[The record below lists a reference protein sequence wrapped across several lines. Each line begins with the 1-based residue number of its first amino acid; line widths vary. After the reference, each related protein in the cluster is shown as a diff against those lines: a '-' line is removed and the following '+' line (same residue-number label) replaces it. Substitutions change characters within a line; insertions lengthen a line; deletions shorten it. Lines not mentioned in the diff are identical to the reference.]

1 MITGKRKQ
9 APTHHTTRQT
19 LYRLFWM
26 VNEYAFAI
34 AAYIQPGSEKK
45 ADFRSTS
52 IHSKSL
58 RHPIPVLPH

>member
-34 AAYIQPGSEKK
+34 AAYIQPGSGEE
-45 ADFRSTS
+45 S
-52 IHSKSL
+52 
-58 RHPIPVLPH
+58 